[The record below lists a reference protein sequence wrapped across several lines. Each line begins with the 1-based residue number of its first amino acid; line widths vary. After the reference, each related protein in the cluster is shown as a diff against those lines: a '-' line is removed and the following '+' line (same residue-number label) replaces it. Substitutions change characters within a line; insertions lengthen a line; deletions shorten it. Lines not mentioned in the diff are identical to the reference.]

1 MKRRASLPE
10 VPTQSLRDHGNP
22 ERIDRIW
29 RRLESDLSTGPARPR
44 AVLWW
49 APAAVLIVFG
59 SGVVVGA
66 RWGRSDALPP
76 AVVEAEPRGTLEEP
90 SGPGPDLPEPVA
102 PAPQEERD
110 PEKQRRMP
118 VHPVEAPEA
127 PVLPEIVEPM
137 TPLTS
142 AAPVS
147 APPEWTVLAEKG
159 MYKEARAALER
170 AGGFDLALAS
180 ATADQLMT
188 LAEVA
193 RATGQSGQ
201 AIRALRRVVDQF
213 SSDPNA
219 PIAAYTLGTLLEKS
233 GDKAGASKAFEA
245 YRRLSPKGD
254 FAEDALARQVEVA
267 IEQGNVELA
276 RQLADQYAKDF
287 PKGRRL
293 SEIRAQIAKLTGEP
307 AQPKSS
313 ASSAPR
319 TEDEAP
325 SEETEEPAA
334 PASE

>member
-1 MKRRASLPE
+1 MKRKHLPE
-10 VPTQSLRDHGNP
+10 VPTESLRDHGTP

-29 RRLESDLSTGPARPR
+29 RRLENDLSTNPSRPR

-76 AVVEAEPRGTLEEP
+76 ATVQAEPRGPSEEP
-90 SGPGPDLPEPVA
+90 ASGFEQPEPVA
-102 PAPQEERD
+102 PAPQQKRD
-110 PEKQRRMP
+110 QEKQRRVP
-118 VHPVEAPEA
+118 LSPIETPEVAP
-127 PVLPEIVEPM
+127 LPEIVEPM

-142 AAPVS
+142 AVS
-147 APPEWTVLAEKG
+147 VPATPEWTVLAEKG
-159 MYKEARAALER
+159 LFKEARAAIER
-170 AGGFDLALAS
+170 SGGFDAAIAS
-180 ATADQLMT
+180 ASAEQLMT
-188 LAEVA
+188 LADLA
-193 RATGQSGQ
+193 RDAGQSQ
-201 AIRALRRVVDQF
+201 RAIAALRRVVEHF
-213 SSDPNA
+213 ATDPNA
-219 PIAAYTLGTLLEKS
+219 PLAAYTLGTLLERS
-233 GDKAGASKAFEA
+233 GDKAGASRAFEA

-307 AQPKSS
+307 AQPKASP
-313 ASSAPR
+313 SSAPR
-319 TEDEAP
+319 TEDESP
-325 SEETEEPAA
+325 SEEPEEPAP
-334 PASE
+334 PAGK